1 MALLPQIP
9 PTLVRVQTANIL
21 TDSLGLN
28 DGSNSSNPIEQAL
41 EVIATNGSG
50 VLLYMESRR
59 LDFQKKESND
69 SDPLSSK
76 PITMPKMDFRDYG
89 IGAQILAALGI
100 EKLQLLTRDRRK
112 VVGLEGYGLEIVER
126 ILLK

>member
-1 MALLPQIP
+1 
-9 PTLVRVQTANIL
+9 
-21 TDSLGLN
+21 
-28 DGSNSSNPIEQAL
+28 
-41 EVIATNGSG
+41 
-50 VLLYMESRR
+50 MESRR

-69 SDPLSSK
+69 SDALSSK
-76 PITMPKMDFRDYG
+76 AITMPKMDFRDYG